1 MGIMVEFKSHAKIR
15 YAIVIHNIETEK
27 EVFRGEV
34 HLRNIAQFMISLFE
48 RGMLLTQH
56 YRLDPGCKP
65 KIIQLGKVE

>member
-1 MGIMVEFKSHAKIR
+1 MAEFKSHAKIK
-15 YAIVIHNIETEK
+15 YAICIHRIETGEK
-27 EVFRGEV
+27 VFEGAV
-34 HLRNIAQFMISLFE
+34 HLRNVAQFMISLFE